1 MVNKQMFDITPKNIK
16 QTQANYKNSY
26 EIEMQYFIGSI
37 RGTHTPIST
46 GKEALEVMQ
55 IVDAVYK
62 SAKTGREV
70 IFK

>member
-1 MVNKQMFDITPKNIK
+1 
-16 QTQANYKNSY
+16 
-26 EIEMQYFIGSI
+26 MQYFIGSI

-46 GKEALEVMQ
+46 GKEALAVMQ

-62 SAKTGREV
+62 SAKTGKEV